1 MDHQLQL
8 IEQAVAQ
15 KRTDQRA
22 ASGDYDV
29 PALPLL
35 ELRYLISNVLADER
49 GVLPPKRLLE
59 GPRDDVLLH
68 SVHLSGH
75 RILLRILPRPEGGPF
90 LVVHPTHQ
98 HGVCGGKALPYR
110 LAHLVIEVGEVPLIG
125 GLHHAVQRQKLR
137 SNHFPHLDL
146 LLLRLLSRLSLA
158 YSPASQVANF
168 VELRKGEVRRTPL
181 LGSRVNKGKRKE
193 GSLAIMV
200 ISYIYMGYYNT
211 TS

>member
-15 KRTDQRA
+15 WRADQRA

-35 ELRYLISNVLADER
+35 ELRYLICNVLADER

-59 GPRDDVLLH
+59 GPRDDILLD

-75 RILLRILPRPEGGPF
+75 RILLRILLGPEGGPL
-90 LVVHPTHQ
+90 LVVHPSHQ

-110 LAHLVIEVGEVPLIG
+110 LAHLLIEVGEVPLVR

-137 SNHFPHLDL
+137 SNHFPHLYL
-146 LLLRLLSRLSLA
+146 LPRLLSRLSLA
-158 YSPASQVANF
+158 YSPASQVANCL
-168 VELRKGEVRRTPL
+168 ESYRRSSENPPPTH
-181 LGSRVNKGKRKE
+181 SGK
-193 GSLAIMV
+193 
-200 ISYIYMGYYNT
+200 
-211 TS
+211 